1 MNYYSTRNH
10 QHIVS
15 AAQAIACG
23 LAPDG
28 GLFVPEALPGVSAQ
42 QLQALCGMTYQQRAV
57 TIMRPFLSE
66 FTDDELNRFTAVAYG
81 SQFDDPAVAPVH
93 RLDDATA
100 FLELWHGP
108 TCAFKDM
115 ALQILPYLLTASLKK
130 CGEQRQGCRLVPPQA
145 TPARLPCRAL
155 PTCRA
160 RRSSCF
166 IPTAAC
172 RRSSACRWSRRPAAM
187 SRSAR
192 CAATLTMRRPASS
205 RSSATRRL
213 RCALAARLVPV
224 LGQLHQLG
232 PPAAADRLLFL
243 GVLRRRYRRHDR
255 HGRQAQLRRA
265 DRQLR

>member
-1 MNYYSTRNH
+1 MNYYSTRDH
-10 QHIVS
+10 QQIVS

-28 GLFVPEALPGVSAQ
+28 GLFVPESLPEVSAQ

-66 FTDDELNRFTAVAYG
+66 FTDAELERFTAAAYG

-115 ALQILPYLLTASLKK
+115 ALQILPYLLTASAEKVRRARGR
-130 CGEQRQGCRLVPPQA
+130 CASSSPPRA
-145 TPARLPCRAL
+145 TPARRPCRAL

-160 RRSSCF
+160 RRSSCST
-166 IPTAAC
+166 PTAAC
-172 RRSSACRWSRRPAAM
+172 RRSQRLQM
-187 SRSAR
+187 
-192 CAATLTMRRPASS
+192 ATQA
-205 RSSATRRL
+205 
-213 RCALAARLVPV
+213 
-224 LGQLHQLG
+224 
-232 PPAAADRLLFL
+232 
-243 GVLRRRYRRHDR
+243 
-255 HGRQAQLRRA
+255 GR
-265 DRQLR
+265 